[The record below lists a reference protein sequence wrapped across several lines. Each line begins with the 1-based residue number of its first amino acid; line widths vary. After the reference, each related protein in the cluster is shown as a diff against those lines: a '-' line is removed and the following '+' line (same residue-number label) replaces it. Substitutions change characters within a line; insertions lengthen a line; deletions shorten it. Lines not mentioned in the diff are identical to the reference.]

1 MTPGPTLVIL
11 VAEYRYYEWTA
22 HKKEMAMNVGRL
34 VGGLICLA
42 IAALLAILNSTL
54 PENELMFMVGDQNM
68 PLLPVAILGVV
79 GVILLA
85 TVGLGKQD
93 RADAAAAAPAAPPD
107 EAKIALN
114 KRLEAI
120 GWGCFLIM
128 LGGFSFVPARIV
140 PKGLWS
146 IGIGLIMLGLNGA
159 RYAYGIRM
167 SGFTTVLGILSLVSG
182 ATQLMGLNSI
192 EGPVLLIILGAYLIV
207 KPWIE
212 KRQLFGEAEQ
222 S

>member
-1 MTPGPTLVIL
+1 
-11 VAEYRYYEWTA
+11 
-22 HKKEMAMNVGRL
+22 MNVGRL

-42 IAALLAILNSTL
+42 IAVLLTILNYAL
-54 PENELMFMVGDQNM
+54 PEDELMFMVGDRNV
-68 PLLPVAILGVV
+68 PLLPVVILGIV
-79 GVILLA
+79 GVVLLA
-85 TVGLGKQD
+85 TAGTGKQAGTD
-93 RADAAAAAPAAPPD
+93 VAVAEPAAPAD
-107 EAKIALN
+107 EAKIALD

-128 LGGFSFVPARIV
+128 LGGFSFVPERAV

-182 ATQLMGLNSI
+182 VTQLSGLNRF
-192 EGPVLLIILGAYLIV
+192 EGPVLLIILGAYLVV

-212 KRQLFGEAEQ
+212 KRQLFGKAEQ
-222 S
+222 G